1 MGQFTLAVERWQMD
15 QLIQFF
21 FKHKWSIFAR
31 GQFGFANRP
40 SWLLLA
46 LGAAAVGLLVYFLYV
61 RPGYRINS
69 KSKIG
74 LIGLRA
80 ALLAMLLILLMRPVI
95 VVPSIIPKSASVAVI
110 VNDSRSMQLNDENGR
125 SRIEAAKEILST
137 GHQFARGLDE
147 KFKVSLYGFS
157 SGASKL
163 KNAGELKA
171 EGGVTDIVN
180 ALRETVNDQS
190 GSSLSAVVLVSDGG
204 ANTSRDLGAEL
215 RELRAKNIP
224 IFTVGVGNPLRFKDA
239 EMSRVTTPRRVLAG
253 SAVIADALVRLSGY
267 GSSKVIVAIS
277 EDGRALKTQ
286 TLDVKGGEAETL
298 TVEFTPS
305 SPGSHRYAFEV
316 KSLDGEMT
324 LENNAQDTLIEVTN
338 DHPKVLYIEGEPR
351 WEYGFMRKAL
361 AKNEK
366 NLVLVSSLRSADGKF
381 YRQGV
386 ESGGE
391 LTTGFPTTDEELF
404 TYHGVV
410 IGSVEANFFN
420 YDQLKNIE
428 LFAAR
433 RGGGVLMLGG
443 ARSFDAGKYANTPIS
458 DLSPLYLNDQVEE
471 YETQVVS
478 NFKASLTPRGR
489 VHAVTRLNED
499 RALSAKAWEELPPI
513 SIPELLTGAK
523 PGATVVLEANAI
535 NDRSRTAPLLVEE
548 RYGRGRSMALT
559 ANDTWRWRMETPS
572 QNNSHETF
580 WRQLLRYLVSASP
593 RQYEVAAERDVYTK
607 GDTVI
612 LRGEVNDKKFNA
624 VTDAQVATRITKPSG
639 ATAEIPLKINFGERQ
654 NSSGVDYRNEF
665 TPDENGLYKIEMTAR
680 RGGATLG
687 AAQSTFLITDR
698 TREFHDAAQ
707 NVELLKRAAAE
718 TGGKYFPLSDAKD
731 LLDEITLLEGKN
743 SERVSKDL
751 WDMPINFILL
761 IGLAG
766 AEWFLRKRKGLA

>member
-1 MGQFTLAVERWQMD
+1 MD

-21 FKHKWSIFAR
+21 FKHNWSTFAKGR
-31 GQFGFANRP
+31 LGFANRP
-40 SWLLLA
+40 SWVWIA
-46 LGAAAVGLLVYFLYV
+46 LGAAALGLLVYFLYI

-69 KSKIG
+69 KSKFG
-74 LIGLRA
+74 LIALRA
-80 ALLAMLLILLMRPVI
+80 TLLALLLILLMRPVI
-95 VVPSIIPKSASVAVI
+95 VVPSIIPKSSSVAVI
-110 VNDSRSMQLNDENGR
+110 VDDSRSMGLNDENGR
-125 SRIEAAKEILST
+125 SRIDAAKEILST
-137 GHQFARGLDE
+137 NHQFARSLDE

-157 SGASKL
+157 AGASKI
-163 KNAGELKA
+163 KDASELKA
-171 EGGVTDIVN
+171 EGAVTDIVN

-190 GSSLSAVVLVSDGG
+190 GSSLSAIVLVSDGG

-224 IFTVGVGNPLRFKDA
+224 VFTVGVGATSRFKDA

-286 TLDVKGGEAETL
+286 TLDVKGGESETL

-305 SPGSHRYAFEV
+305 SPGAHHYTFEV
-316 KSLDGEMT
+316 KPLDGEMT
-324 LENNAQDTLIEVTN
+324 VENNVQDTLIEVTN
-338 DHPKVLYIEGEPR
+338 DHPKILYIEGEPR

-361 AKNEK
+361 IKNEK
-366 NLVLVSSLRSADGKF
+366 NLILVSSLRSADSKF

-404 TYHGVV
+404 AYQGVV
-410 IGSVEANFFN
+410 IGSVEANFFS

-428 LFAAR
+428 QFAAR

-443 ARSFDAGKYANTPIS
+443 ARSFDAGKYANTPIA

-489 VHAVTRLNED
+489 AHAVTRLNED
-499 RALSAKAWEELPPI
+499 RALSAKAWEEAPPI
-513 SIPELLTGAK
+513 SIPELLTSAK
-523 PGATVVLEANAI
+523 PGAMVILEANAI
-535 NDRSRTAPLLVEE
+535 NDRNRTAPLLVEE

-559 ANDTWRWRMETPS
+559 ANDTWRWRMELPS

-580 WRQLLRYLVSASP
+580 WRQLLRYLVSATP

-612 LRGEVNDKKFNA
+612 LRGEVSDKKFNA
-624 VTDAQVATRITKPSG
+624 VTDAQVVARVTKPSG
-639 ATAEIPLKINFGERQ
+639 ATAEIPLKVTQLATG
-654 NSSGVDYRNEF
+654 SGADYRNEF
-665 TPDENGLYKIEMTAR
+665 TPDQNGLHKIDMIAR

-687 AAQSTFLITDR
+687 EAQSTFLITDR

-718 TGGKYFPLSDAKD
+718 TGGKYFPLSDAND
-731 LLDEITLLEGKN
+731 LLDEITMLEGKN

-761 IGLAG
+761 VGLAG

>member
-1 MGQFTLAVERWQMD
+1 MD

-21 FKHKWSIFAR
+21 FKHKWSTFAK
-31 GQFGFANRP
+31 GQLGFANRP
-40 SWLLLA
+40 SWIWIALAALA
-46 LGAAAVGLLVYFLYV
+46 LGLLVYFLYI

-69 KSKIG
+69 KSKFG
-74 LIGLRA
+74 LVALRVS
-80 ALLAMLLILLMRPVI
+80 LLALLLILLMRPVV
-95 VVPSIIPKSASVAVI
+95 VVPSIIPKSTSVAVI
-110 VNDSRSMQLNDENGR
+110 VDDSRSMRLNDENER
-125 SRIEAAKEILST
+125 SRIDAAKEILST
-137 GHQFARGLDE
+137 GNQFARGLDE

-157 SGASKL
+157 TGASKI
-163 KNAGELKA
+163 KDANELKA
-171 EGGVTDIVN
+171 EGAVTDIVN
-180 ALRETVNDQS
+180 ALRETVKDQS
-190 GSSLSAVVLVSDGG
+190 GPALSAIILLSDGG

-224 IFTVGVGNPLRFKDA
+224 VFTIGVGNPARFKDA
-239 EMSRVTTPRRVLAG
+239 EMSRVTTPRRVLTG
-253 SAVIADALVRLSGY
+253 SAVITDALVRLNGY
-267 GSSKVIVAIS
+267 GATKVAVAIS

-286 TLDVKGGEAETL
+286 MLDVKGGEAETL

-305 SPGSHRYAFEV
+305 SPGAHRYTFEV
-316 KSLDGEMT
+316 KPLDGEMT
-324 LENNAQDTLIEVTN
+324 VENNAQDTLIEVTN
-338 DHPKVLYIEGEPR
+338 DHPRVLYIEGEPR

-361 AKNEK
+361 TKNEK
-366 NLVLVSSLRSADGKF
+366 NLILVSSLRSADGKF

-404 TYHGVV
+404 TYQGLIV
-410 IGSVEANFFN
+410 GSVEANFFS

-428 LFAAR
+428 QFAAK

-471 YETQVVS
+471 YETQIVS
-478 NFKASLTPRGR
+478 NFKASLTSRGR
-489 VHAVTRLNED
+489 THAVTRLNED

-513 SIPELLTGAK
+513 SIPELLTSAK
-523 PGATVVLEANAI
+523 PGATVILEANNI
-535 NDRSRTAPLLVEE
+535 NDRNRTAPLLAEE
-548 RYGRGRSMALT
+548 RYGRGRTMALT

-572 QNNSHETF
+572 KNNSHETF
-580 WRQLLRYLVSASP
+580 WRQLLRYLVSATP

-607 GDTVI
+607 GDAVV

-624 VTDAQVATRITKPSG
+624 VTDAQVVARITKPSG

-654 NSSGVDYRNEF
+654 NGGANDYRNEF
-665 TPDENGLYKIEMTAR
+665 TPDENGLYKIEMTSR
-680 RGGATLG
+680 RGGTLLG
-687 AAQSTFLITDR
+687 EAQSTFLITDR

-718 TGGKYFPLSDAKD
+718 TGGKYFPLSDAND

-751 WDMPINFILL
+751 WDMPINFMLL

-766 AEWFLRKRKGLA
+766 AEWFLRKRRGLA

>member
-1 MGQFTLAVERWQMD
+1 MD
-15 QLIQFF
+15 QVIQFF
-21 FKHKWSIFAR
+21 FKHKWAIFAK
-31 GQFGFANRP
+31 GQLGFANRP
-40 SWLLLA
+40 SWIWIA
-46 LGAAAVGLLVYFLYV
+46 LGAAALGSLVYFLYI

-69 KSKIG
+69 KSRFG

-80 ALLAMLLILLMRPVI
+80 ALLALLLIMLMRPVI
-95 VVPSIIPKSASVAVI
+95 VVPSIIPKSASVAVLI
-110 VNDSRSMQLNDENGR
+110 DDSRSMRLNDENGR
-125 SRIEAAKEILST
+125 SRIDAAKEILAP
-137 GHQFARGLDE
+137 GHQFAKGLDE
-147 KFKVSLYGFS
+147 KFKVGLYGFS
-157 SGASKL
+157 SGASKI
-163 KNAGELKA
+163 KDAGELKA
-171 EGGVTDIVN
+171 EGAVTDIVN

-190 GSSLSAVVLVSDGG
+190 GSSLSAIVLLSDGG

-224 IFTVGVGNPLRFKDA
+224 VFTIGIGNPSRFKDA
-239 EMSRVTTPRRVLAG
+239 ELSRVTTPRRVLTG
-253 SAVIADALVRLSGY
+253 SAVIAEALVRLNGY
-267 GSSKVIVAIS
+267 RSSKVIVAIS

-305 SPGSHRYAFEV
+305 SPGAHRYTFEV
-316 KSLDGEMT
+316 KPLEGEMT
-324 LENNAQDTLIEVTN
+324 VENNAQETLIEVTN
-338 DHPKVLYIEGEPR
+338 DRPKVLYVEGEPR
-351 WEYGFMRKAL
+351 WEYGFIRKAL

-366 NLVLVSSLRSADGKF
+366 NLILVSSLRSADGKF

-391 LTTGFPTTDEELF
+391 LSTGFPTTDEELF
-404 TYHGVV
+404 GYQGV
-410 IGSVEANFFN
+410 IMGSVEANFFS

-428 LFAAR
+428 QFAAR

-443 ARSFDAGKYANTPIS
+443 GRSFDAGKYANTPVA

-489 VHAVTRLNED
+489 AHAVTRLNED

-513 SIPELLTGAK
+513 SIPELLTNSK
-523 PGATVVLEANAI
+523 PGATVILEAGASGATGAT
-535 NDRSRTAPLLVEE
+535 DGRRTAPLLVEE

-580 WRQLLRYLVSASP
+580 WRQLLRYMVSASP

-607 GDTVI
+607 GDPVI

-624 VTDAQVATRITKPSG
+624 IADAQVMARVTKPAG

-654 NSSGVDYRNEF
+654 NGVDYRNEF
-665 TPDENGLYKIEMTAR
+665 TPDENGLYKVEMTAR
-680 RGGATLG
+680 RGGMTLG
-687 AAQSTFLITDR
+687 EAQSTFLITDR

-707 NVELLKRAAAE
+707 NVELLKRASAE
-718 TGGKYFPLSDAKD
+718 TGGKYYPMSEAGD

-751 WDMPINFILL
+751 WDMPINFLL
-761 IGLAG
+761 LVGLAG

>member
-1 MGQFTLAVERWQMD
+1 MD

-21 FKHKWSIFAR
+21 FKHKWSIFAK

-69 KSKIG
+69 KSKLG

-80 ALLAMLLILLMRPVI
+80 ALLALLLILLMRPVV

-110 VNDSRSMQLNDENGR
+110 VDDSRSMQLNDENGR

-157 SGASKL
+157 SGASKV
-163 KNAGELKA
+163 KDAGELKA

-224 IFTVGVGNPLRFKDA
+224 VFAVGVGNPLRFKDA

-305 SPGSHRYAFEV
+305 SPGAHRYAFEV
-316 KSLDGEMT
+316 KPLDGEMT

-381 YRQGV
+381 YRQGI
-386 ESGGE
+386 ESGSE

-428 LFAAR
+428 QFAAR

-535 NDRSRTAPLLVEE
+535 NDRSRTAQLLVEE

-624 VTDAQVATRITKPSG
+624 VTDAQVAARVTKPSG

-761 IGLAG
+761 VGLAG

>member
-1 MGQFTLAVERWQMD
+1 D
-15 QLIQFF
+15 QL
-21 FKHKWSIFAR
+21 R
-31 GQFGFANRP
+31 
-40 SWLLLA
+40 
-46 LGAAAVGLLVYFLYV
+46 
-61 RPGYRINS
+61 
-69 KSKIG
+69 
-74 LIGLRA
+74 
-80 ALLAMLLILLMRPVI
+80 
-95 VVPSIIPKSASVAVI
+95 
-110 VNDSRSMQLNDENGR
+110 
-125 SRIEAAKEILST
+125 
-137 GHQFARGLDE
+137 
-147 KFKVSLYGFS
+147 
-157 SGASKL
+157 
-163 KNAGELKA
+163 
-171 EGGVTDIVN
+171 
-180 ALRETVNDQS
+180 
-190 GSSLSAVVLVSDGG
+190 
-204 ANTSRDLGAEL
+204 
-215 RELRAKNIP
+215 
-224 IFTVGVGNPLRFKDA
+224 
-239 EMSRVTTPRRVLAG
+239 
-253 SAVIADALVRLSGY
+253 
-267 GSSKVIVAIS
+267 
-277 EDGRALKTQ
+277 
-286 TLDVKGGEAETL
+286 
-298 TVEFTPS
+298 
-305 SPGSHRYAFEV
+305 
-316 KSLDGEMT
+316 
-324 LENNAQDTLIEVTN
+324 
-338 DHPKVLYIEGEPR
+338 
-351 WEYGFMRKAL
+351 
-361 AKNEK
+361 
-366 NLVLVSSLRSADGKF
+366 
-381 YRQGV
+381 
-386 ESGGE
+386 
-391 LTTGFPTTDEELF
+391 
-404 TYHGVV
+404 
-410 IGSVEANFFN
+410 
-420 YDQLKNIE
+420 NIE
-428 LFAAR
+428 QFAAR

-489 VHAVTRLNED
+489 IHAVTRLNED

-624 VTDAQVATRITKPSG
+624 VTDAQIVARVTKPSG

-707 NVELLKRAAAE
+707 NVELLKRAAVE

-761 IGLAG
+761 VGLAG